1 MDVSQAAALVTGI
14 QQSVTRN
21 KIDFAVA
28 AKSMQADRAS
38 GEAAVQLIEQA
49 AAVQSA
55 AADGSIDVRA

>member
-28 AKSMQADRAS
+28 AKSMQADRES
-38 GEAAVQLIEQA
+38 GEVAVQLIEQA